1 MYNDR
6 LAIKNLKTDMS
17 YQSPVKETQVKK
29 IVKEFDPKKLH
40 TIVVS
45 RRNNGMFYVIDGQHR
60 VEALKRVGILWVEAV
75 IYDHLTIEDEAEM
88 YLGINDR
95 PTKSPNSKGKSALR
109 FNDPEAVEIDKAVT
123 NVGLQID
130 YDKQNNAV
138 GYINAYQALKTVNK
152 KHGSIHL
159 EIVLTVIR
167 KAFGSESRN
176 FQGFIIQGF
185 SKFIE
190 TYKNEINLT
199 ELVSR
204 LEVLQLDGLL
214 TEVNKNKA
222 GFSSKKECLPFTLA
236 DIYNKNR
243 RKNNKLNT
251 KFLLI

>member
-6 LAIKNLKTDMS
+6 LSIKNLKTDMS
-17 YQSPVKETQVKK
+17 YQSPVKEAQVKK
-29 IVKEFDPKKLH
+29 IVRDFEPNKLH
-40 TIVVS
+40 TIVVN
-45 RRNNGMFYVIDGQHR
+45 RRDNGLFYVIDGQHR
-60 VEALKRVGILWVEAV
+60 VEALKRLGILSIEAAIHNGLTVEQ
-75 IYDHLTIEDEAEM
+75 EAEM

-95 PTKSPNSKGKSALR
+95 PTKTPNSKGKSALR
-109 FNDPEAVEIDKAVT
+109 FNDPEAVEIDKTVS

-130 YDKQNNAV
+130 YDKQNNTL
-138 GYINAYQALKTVNK
+138 GYIHAYQALKTVNK
-152 KHGSIHL
+152 KYGPTHL

-167 KAFGSESRN
+167 KSFGAESRN

-190 TYKNEINLT
+190 TYNDEINLS
-199 ELVSR
+199 ELVNR

-214 TEVNKNKA
+214 TEINKNKA
-222 GFSSKKECLPFTLA
+222 GFSTKKECLPFTLA